1 MKLSKFIAKRSRDRE
16 REREEDTALEEKRG
30 IGRLL

>member
-16 REREEDTALEEKRG
+16 TEREEDTALEEKRG